1 MAPVKTKMSLANKGK
16 APKAKQGRPK
26 CRKPIRDA
34 LVLVGVLLGRNTH
47 TGHQYFCGMLRH
59 FSRLW
64 GLDIREIKWKSQDI
78 HQSMV
83 LGLWQAFRRGRLR
96 EVRCIT
102 GYMRKIV
109 RSRSSDLNRWLFRNV
124 PLNPNPSGGEN
135 HNEARQREAEDSEP
149 NAGQKNG
156 TLGGSTNALDILLV
170 KERAQLVRKS
180 LAELSAY
187 HRLLVYLRY
196 YLGWTCGQIG
206 ARLDITPNNVRVTL
220 YNIRKKLREMTSPK
234 EDRFLTD

>member
-1 MAPVKTKMSLANKGK
+1 MTRVETKMSLANKGASK
-16 APKAKQGRPK
+16 TEKGRPK
-26 CRKPIRDA
+26 CRKPVRDA
-34 LVLVGVLLGRNTH
+34 LVLVGVLLGRNTQ

-59 FSRLW
+59 FSRLR

-78 HQSMV
+78 HQNMV
-83 LGLWQAFRRGRLR
+83 LGLWHAFRRGRLR

-109 RSRSSDLNRWLFRNV
+109 RSRSSDLNSWLFRNV

-135 HNEARQREAEDSEP
+135 DNDARHRQAQDSEP

-156 TLGGSTNALDILLV
+156 ILGASSDALDILLF

-196 YLGWTCGQIG
+196 YLEWSCVLIG
-206 ARLDITPNNVRVTL
+206 ARLNITSNTVRVTL
-220 YNIRKKLREMTSPK
+220 YNIRKKLAEAIVLREDPFPI
-234 EDRFLTD
+234 D